1 METVTNGN
9 APKGTDDRIARITR
23 PLVRIIKG
31 LVKRTLI
38 PQPRRVRV
46 IWWPCLLLFAFS
58 TPGCGQK
65 TASRG
70 AIVRSY
76 VDGLVTGKLDL
87 VLSYNY
93 TYSQSVQIMRRN
105 FPRQEWPQQLA
116 DIRRKLEAEIQGSRQ
131 TVDNINYPNANCFY
145 WIRPGTTVTYLDSSP
160 DDSRGV
166 YYNTFLRLQ
175 WSRPEAA
182 PVIRTDNGL
191 RRLKE
196 ASIKVTSFLDPVL
209 NGYKVMSCKLRTPP
223 APAFWPVDV
232 LPTETAL
239 RLFKESVD
247 PRELQPFASLL
258 DSGREQL
265 GGLYLDLPVSA
276 SKHQLNE
283 IEGFLRKHEFSILGS
298 FDAYHV
304 FPNEFKVRQGY
315 GGTGAAVA
323 PPESWGKYRLPGFG
337 NYRLFESMTYEVIA
351 VQQNE
356 GNALAEI
363 KVSYEGCTP
372 ICEFIKD
379 YWRLSVA
386 PDIGR
391 QFITRI
397 VLPGKPDLA
406 YQSRSYY
413 GTSWP
418 TAVTF
423 EVSYSYDPRSV
434 PSSWKLVSYRG
445 K

>member
-9 APKGTDDRIARITR
+9 APKGTDDRIARRIR
-23 PLVRIIKG
+23 PLLPIIKG
-31 LVKRTLI
+31 LVKGTLI
-38 PQPRRVRV
+38 PQPRRVQV

-65 TASRG
+65 TASPG
-70 AIVRSY
+70 AILRSY
-76 VDGLVTGKLDL
+76 IDGLVTGKLDL
-87 VLSYNY
+87 VLTYDW
-93 TYSQSVQIMRRN
+93 TYSGSVSIMRRN

-116 DIRRKLEAEIQGSRQ
+116 DIGRKLEAEIQGSRQ
-131 TVDNINYPNANCFY
+131 GTNDLYYPNANCFY
-145 WIRPGTTVTYLDSSP
+145 WIRPGTTVEYLDIRP
-160 DDSRGV
+160 EDRAGRI
-166 YYNTFLRLQ
+166 YNSFLRLQ
-175 WSRPEAA
+175 WSRPKDA
-182 PVIRTDNGL
+182 PVIQTKNGL

-196 ASIKVTSFLDPVL
+196 ASIKVIIRLDTVE
-209 NGYKVMSCKLRTPP
+209 NGYKVGACVLRRPP
-223 APAFWPVDV
+223 EPAFWPVDV
-232 LPTETAL
+232 LPAETAL

-247 PRELQPFASLL
+247 PMKLQPFASLL
-258 DSGREQL
+258 GSGRKEL
-265 GGLYLDLPVSA
+265 GGLNLELPVNA

-298 FDAYHV
+298 FDAYQV
-304 FPNEFKVRQGY
+304 FPNEFKVRKGY

-323 PPESWGKYRLPGFG
+323 PPESWAKYRLQGFA

-397 VLPGKPDLA
+397 LLPGKEI
-406 YQSRSYY
+406 YY

-418 TAVTF
+418 TALTF
-423 EVSYSYDPRSV
+423 EVSYSYDPRSA
-434 PSSWKLVSYRG
+434 PTSWKLVSCLW
-445 K
+445 KK